1 MEENLHD
8 IDKLFRSSVDGYEEA
23 PPENVWDAVNAGL
36 DKSSI
41 ISIKKKYTNLKRVAV
56 ALLILL
62 LGTIAYEIGTRSG
75 GGAGKDEVNNGG
87 KVDKVNKVDGVDKGG
102 SEEEV
107 NKVDKVDEVNT
118 VDKGDKVNGGDE
130 VNKVDKVDKVDN
142 GSMVDKD
149 KYKLN
154 RRSVNDIQDV
164 PGKIIPSNN
173 NKTQLAKQDDPLDKQ
188 NLPGNNKKQ
197 RNKNN
202 TTHQVVINLINPGQE
217 DTNDNADDNGT
228 SGKNKRISRSQ
239 RLMAEN
245 LQVEKAQYTGALPV
259 LRKLPPTPVMA
270 YQPAAEKK
278 VMMKKESPT
287 SRFTLGVFYGP
298 QFSSNRLENDH
309 HDDRRGPGQPPGNT
323 GNDKDDIKNDEQ
335 RQSAYSFGISVEYA
349 VGKNWAVESGLALL
363 NKKIQ
368 IEPKKIYAKA
378 DANGEVKYRFDC
390 SSGYSYLNPK
400 TSTAPTVG
408 DSISVSESENTLQ
421 YLTVPVAVKYKL
433 NLGKFT
439 ISPTVGA
446 AANFVTKQKIST
458 EYTVASVKQSQT
470 INNIEGLKPVYYS
483 GIAGVSLDYKLK
495 KNISVSVMPSGNFA
509 LSSINKNAAVRS
521 YPNAFGLSFGL
532 KIKL

>member
-62 LGTIAYEIGTRSG
+62 LGTIAYEIGTRRSAG
-75 GGAGKDEVNNGG
+75 GGDEVNSG
-87 KVDKVNKVDGVDKGG
+87 DKVNK
-102 SEEEV
+102 V
-107 NKVDKVDEVNT
+107 NKVDKVDRVDNVDKDNEVNT
-118 VDKGDKVNGGDE
+118 VDKDNTVDKIYKADKGNGVDE
-130 VNKVDKVDKVDN
+130 VNKIDKVDMVN
-142 GSMVDKD
+142 TVDKD
-149 KYKLN
+149 KVN
-154 RRSVNDIQDV
+154 RRSVNDKTD
-164 PGKIIPSNN
+164 IPVKTDPSAND
-173 NKTQLAKQDDPLDKQ
+173 KTQLAQQDDRVNKQ
-188 NLPGNNKKQ
+188 SLPGNNKKQ

-202 TTHQVVINLINPGQE
+202 ASHQVVINVVNPGQDDVNNNTTDN
-217 DTNDNADDNGT
+217 DTST
-228 SGKNKRISRSQ
+228 MNKVNSRAP

-245 LQVEKAQYTGALPV
+245 ILVAKAQYPGSLTV
-259 LRKLPPTPVMA
+259 LRKLPSAPVVA
-270 YQPAAEKK
+270 YQPAAAKK
-278 VMMKKESPT
+278 IMMKKET
-287 SRFTLGVFYGP
+287 TGSRFTLGVFYGP

-309 HDDRRGPGQPPGNT
+309 HDDRRGPGQPPGN
-323 GNDKDDIKNDEQ
+323 DKDDIKKDEQ

-349 VGKNWAVESGLALL
+349 AGKNWAVESGLALL
-363 NKKIQ
+363 NKQ
-368 IEPKKIYAKA
+368 IHIDPKKIYAKA
-378 DANGEVKYRFDC
+378 DATGKVQYRFDC
-390 SSGYSYLNPK
+390 SSGYSYLSPK

-421 YLTVPVAVKYKL
+421 YLTVPVAVKYRL
-433 NLGKFT
+433 NAGKFT

-446 AANFVTKQKIST
+446 AANFVTKQKINT
-458 EYTVASVKQSQT
+458 EYTVAAVKQSQT

-483 GIAGVSLDYKLK
+483 GLAGVSVDYKLK
-495 KNISVSVMPSGNFA
+495 KNVSVSVMPSGSFA
-509 LSSINKNAAVRS
+509 LSSINKNAAVKS